1 MAGFVFIVIIVFVL
15 ISSLD
20 KKKQVNRNLS
30 SSRSVKKGIAPNVT
44 VSSKTTPTSNTIIKA
59 IPVDGSPINKIQNED
74 AVSHST
80 VNTVMNILNKS
91 NLNSNAVKP
100 ILEIDDSIIDVTNE
114 VYKIS
119 SEKLPTEPKIN
130 VVPWLH
136 RYIYSYSDL
145 ESATEDQ
152 RKFYV
157 SFRYYFLKGKCLD
170 LEGNDNYAFVLLF
183 HLFKDYDQHGSIE
196 KLKDDLYILSEKYPK
211 TKPYCSSLLA
221 KKLAPV
227 TINEQGSSY
236 GNSYYSNE
244 WYLGNKFKN
253 KLKLD
258 NESVELLN
266 KIYTPHNNFCEIEF
280 CLIEVLKLF
289 LTVVSEL
296 KNKYVVAG
304 TNLET
309 EFKAVGD
316 VVAKKQFKYRD
327 GSSNYKY
334 SIESTSR
341 EMYPLIFKCT
351 ENAVRE
357 FYGHKRK
364 INVDIYS
371 NEEAALIL
379 ESKVISHVN
388 SILAS
393 LNDKIAEIDEPTDIL
408 LNSKNTS
415 RWKNKFEILT
425 KKFKGDI
432 ENFSKEINSLAKLNA
447 KNPSIENIY
456 FEASK
461 FISKSDKKS
470 ALVFYIHYLFYDLR
484 SDNFDNKQLTK
495 TIQKSLFKNSEQLRE
510 FEIVVSELIK
520 NKNLENAIQSV
531 SKIYEVK
538 RKKIKL
544 DTISIVEVQE
554 QHSETVE
561 LLNTYLQDEFEDEAN
576 SIKSTEVGTNE
587 IQIEIISKAPHTT
600 TSVYLDSLMFEEIHL
615 STLDIFVKSNFTVP
629 ANEFAEFSKSK
640 GVLKNQVIDSLNE
653 KCFDCLD
660 DVLIEEEPEYY
671 TIEPN
676 YYKKLLRL

>member
-59 IPVDGSPINKIQNED
+59 IPVDGSPIDKIQNED

-80 VNTVMNILNKS
+80 VNTVMNILNKT
-91 NLNSNAVKP
+91 NLNSNEVKS
-100 ILEIDDSIIDVTNE
+100 IIDVDESIIDVTNE
-114 VYKIS
+114 VFTIS
-119 SEKLPTEPKIN
+119 SDKLPTESKIN
-130 VVPWLH
+130 VVAWPH
-136 RYIYSYSDL
+136 RYIYNYYDL
-145 ESATEDQ
+145 ESATYDQ
-152 RKFYV
+152 RKFYEV
-157 SFRYYFLKGKCLD
+157 FRQNFLKGKCLD
-170 LEGNDNYAFVLLF
+170 LEGNDNYTFILLF

-211 TKPYCSSLLA
+211 TKPYCISLLA

-227 TINEQGSSY
+227 AINEQGSSY

-289 LTVVSEL
+289 LTVISEL

-304 TNLET
+304 TDLET

-334 SIESTSR
+334 CIESTSR

-371 NEEAALIL
+371 NEEAALVL
-379 ESKVISHVN
+379 ESKVIAHVN

-393 LNDKIAEIDEPTDIL
+393 LNYKIAEIDEPTDIL
-408 LNSKNTS
+408 LYSKNTS

-484 SDNFDNKQLTK
+484 SENFDNKQLTK

-629 ANEFAEFSKSK
+629 ANEFSEFSKSK

>member
-1 MAGFVFIVIIVFVL
+1 MAGFVFIVIILFVL

-20 KKKQVNRNLS
+20 KKKQINRTLS
-30 SSRSVKKGIAPNVT
+30 SSGSMKKVISPKVT
-44 VSSKTTPTSNTIIKA
+44 VMSKSLPNSNNEIKTA
-59 IPVDGSPINKIQNED
+59 SVEGPQVNKIQNENVAPHS
-74 AVSHST
+74 AV
-80 VNTVMNILNKS
+80 NKVMDILNKS
-91 NLNSNAVKP
+91 NLDSNEVKP
-100 ILEIDDSIIDVTNE
+100 IIEGDDSIIDVTNE
-114 VYKIS
+114 VFTIS
-119 SEKLPTEPKIN
+119 SEKLPAESKIN
-130 VVPWLH
+130 VIPWPH
-136 RYIYSYSDL
+136 RYIYNYYDL
-145 ESATEDQ
+145 ESATYDQ
-152 RKFYV
+152 RKFYEA
-157 SFRYYFLKGKCLD
+157 FRHNFLKGKCLD
-170 LEGNDNYAFVLLF
+170 LEGNDNYAFILLF

-196 KLKDDLYILSEKYPK
+196 MLKDDLHVLGEKYPK
-211 TKPYCSSLLA
+211 TRPYCTSFLA

-227 TINEQGSSY
+227 TVNDQAHSY
-236 GNSYYSNE
+236 VNSYYSNE
-244 WYLGNKFKN
+244 WYLGNNYKN

-266 KIYTPHNNFCEIEF
+266 KIYTPQNNFCEIEF

-296 KNKYVVAG
+296 KSKYILSG
-304 TNLET
+304 TSLDA

-334 SIESTSR
+334 CIESTCK

-357 FYGHKRK
+357 HYGHKRK

-371 NEEAALIL
+371 NEEAALVL
-379 ESKVISHVN
+379 ESKVIAHVN

-393 LNDKIAEIDEPTDIL
+393 LNDKIAEIDEPTEIL
-408 LNSKNTS
+408 LNSKNTN
-415 RWKNKFEILT
+415 RWKNRFEVLT
-425 KKFKGDI
+425 TEFKGDI
-432 ENFSKEINSLAKLNA
+432 EDFAKEINTLAKLNA

-470 ALVFYIHYLFYDLR
+470 ALVFYIHYLFYDLK

-495 TIQKSLFKNSEQLRE
+495 TIQKSLFKNSEHLRE
-510 FEIVVSELIK
+510 FEVVVSELIK

-544 DTISIVEVQE
+544 DTTSIVEVQE

-561 LLNTYLQDEFEDEAN
+561 LLNTYLQDEFEDEEN
-576 SIKSTEVGTNE
+576 SIKSTEVGDNE
-587 IQIEIISKAPHTT
+587 IQIEIISKKSHSNA
-600 TSVYLDSLMFEEIHL
+600 SVYLDTLLFEEIHL
-615 STLDIFVKSNFTVP
+615 STLEIFVKSNFTVP
-629 ANEFAEFSKSK
+629 ANEFAEFSKLK

-653 KCFDCLD
+653 KCYECLD
-660 DVLIEEEPEYY
+660 DVLIEEESEYY
-671 TIEPN
+671 SIEPN
-676 YYKKLLRL
+676 YYKKLLRI

>member
-59 IPVDGSPINKIQNED
+59 IPVDGSPIDKIQNED

-80 VNTVMNILNKS
+80 VNTVMNILNKT
-91 NLNSNAVKP
+91 NLNSNEVKS
-100 ILEIDDSIIDVTNE
+100 IIDVDESIIDVTNE
-114 VYKIS
+114 VFTIS
-119 SEKLPTEPKIN
+119 SDKLPTESKIN
-130 VVPWLH
+130 VVAWPH
-136 RYIYSYSDL
+136 RYIYNYYDL
-145 ESATEDQ
+145 ESATYDQ
-152 RKFYV
+152 RKFYEV
-157 SFRYYFLKGKCLD
+157 FRQNFLKGKCLD
-170 LEGNDNYAFVLLF
+170 LEGNDNYTFILLF

-211 TKPYCSSLLA
+211 TKPYCISLLA

-227 TINEQGSSY
+227 AINEQGSSY

-289 LTVVSEL
+289 LTVISEL

-304 TNLET
+304 TDLET

-334 SIESTSR
+334 CIESTSR

-371 NEEAALIL
+371 NEEAALVL
-379 ESKVISHVN
+379 ESKVIAHVN

-408 LNSKNTS
+408 LYSKNTS

-425 KKFKGDI
+425 KEFKGDI

-484 SDNFDNKQLTK
+484 SENFDNKQLTK

-629 ANEFAEFSKSK
+629 ANEFSEFSKSK

>member
-425 KKFKGDI
+425 KEFKCDI

>member
-244 WYLGNKFKN
+244 WHLGNKFKN

-425 KKFKGDI
+425 KEFKCDI

>member
-1 MAGFVFIVIIVFVL
+1 MAGFIFIVIIVFVL

-30 SSRSVKKGIAPNVT
+30 SSRPVKNSIAPNVT
-44 VSSKTTPTSNTIIKA
+44 VISKTIPTSNTIIKA

-80 VNTVMNILNKS
+80 VNTVMSKLNKT
-91 NLNSNAVKP
+91 NLNSNPVKP
-100 ILEIDDSIIDVTNE
+100 NIDLDDSIIDVTNE
-114 VYKIS
+114 VFAIS
-119 SEKLPTEPKIN
+119 PEKLPTESKIN
-130 VVPWLH
+130 VIPWPH
-136 RYIYSYSDL
+136 RYIYNYYDL
-145 ESATEDQ
+145 ESATYDQ
-152 RKFYV
+152 RKFYEV
-157 SFRYYFLKGKCLD
+157 FRQNFLKGRFLD
-170 LEGNDNYAFVLLF
+170 IEENDNYTFVLLF

-244 WYLGNKFKN
+244 WYLGNKYKN

-266 KIYTPHNNFCEIEF
+266 KIYTPHNNFCDIEF

-296 KNKYVVAG
+296 KNKYVGAG
-304 TNLET
+304 TNLDT

-316 VVAKKQFKYRD
+316 VVAKRQFKYRD

-334 SIESTSR
+334 CIESTSR

-357 FYGHKRK
+357 FYSHKRK

-388 SILAS
+388 TILAS
-393 LNDKIAEIDEPTDIL
+393 LRDKIAEIDEATDMEL
-408 LNSKNTS
+408 YSKNTS
-415 RWKNKFEILT
+415 RWKNKFEVLT
-425 KKFKGDI
+425 NEFKGDV
-432 ENFSKEINSLAKLNA
+432 EKFSKEINSLAKLNA

-470 ALVFYIHYLFYDLR
+470 ALVFYIQYLFHDLG

-495 TIQKSLFKNSEQLRE
+495 TIQKSLFKNSGQLRE
-510 FEIVVSELIK
+510 FEVIVSELIK
-520 NKNLENAIQSV
+520 NKNLEKAIQSA
-531 SKIYEVK
+531 SEIYEVK

-561 LLNTYLQDEFEDEAN
+561 LLNTYLQDEFEDEEN
-576 SIKSTEVGTNE
+576 SIKSTELGNNE
-587 IQIEIISKAPHTT
+587 IQIEIISKAPHTNN
-600 TSVYLDSLMFEEIHL
+600 SVYLDSLMLEDIHL

-629 ANEFAEFSKSK
+629 TLEFAEFSKSK

>member
-30 SSRSVKKGIAPNVT
+30 SSRPVKKSIAPNVT
-44 VSSKTTPTSNTIIKA
+44 VISKTIPTSNTIIKA

-80 VNTVMNILNKS
+80 VNTEISKLNKT
-91 NLNSNAVKP
+91 NLNSNQVKP
-100 ILEIDDSIIDVTNE
+100 NIDLDDSIIDVTNE
-114 VYKIS
+114 VFAIS
-119 SEKLPTEPKIN
+119 PEKLPTESKIN
-130 VVPWLH
+130 VIPWPH
-136 RYIYSYSDL
+136 RYIYNYYDL
-145 ESATEDQ
+145 ESATYDQ
-152 RKFYV
+152 RKFYEV
-157 SFRYYFLKGKCLD
+157 FRQNFLKGRFLD
-170 LEGNDNYAFVLLF
+170 IEGNDNYAFVLLF

-211 TKPYCSSLLA
+211 TKPYCSLLLA

-244 WYLGNKFKN
+244 WYLGNKYKN

-266 KIYTPHNNFCEIEF
+266 KIYTPHNNFCDIEF

-296 KNKYVVAG
+296 KNKYVGAG
-304 TNLET
+304 TNLDT

-316 VVAKKQFKYRD
+316 VVAKRQFKYRD

-334 SIESTSR
+334 CIESTSR

-357 FYGHKRK
+357 FYSHKRK

-388 SILAS
+388 TILAT
-393 LNDKIAEIDEPTDIL
+393 LRDKIAEIDEATDMEL
-408 LNSKNTS
+408 YSKNTS
-415 RWKNKFEILT
+415 RWKNKFEVLT
-425 KKFKGDI
+425 NEFKGDV
-432 ENFSKEINSLAKLNA
+432 EKFSKEINSLAKLNA

-461 FISKSDKKS
+461 FISKSDKKL
-470 ALVFYIHYLFYDLR
+470 ALVFYIQYLFHDLG

-495 TIQKSLFKNSEQLRE
+495 TIQKSLFKNSEQLHE

-520 NKNLENAIQSV
+520 SKNLENAIQSI

-544 DTISIVEVQE
+544 DTTSIVEVQE

-576 SIKSTEVGTNE
+576 SIKSTDVGNNE
-587 IQIEIISKAPHTT
+587 IQIEIISKAPQTN
-600 TSVYLDSLMFEEIHL
+600 TSVYLDSLIFEEIHL

-629 ANEFAEFSKSK
+629 VNEFAEFTKSK

>member
-1 MAGFVFIVIIVFVL
+1 MAGFVFIVIILFVL

-20 KKKQVNRNLS
+20 KKKPHNRNLS
-30 SSRSVKKGIAPNVT
+30 ASKPIIKVNAPKSNT
-44 VSSKTTPTSNTIIKA
+44 ISKTIPTSNNISKA
-59 IPVDGSPINKIQNED
+59 TLVDGSQIKNIQDEITTSN
-74 AVSHST
+74 SS
-80 VNTVMNILNKS
+80 VNSVTSILNNS
-91 NLNSNAVKP
+91 NLNSNVVKP
-100 ILEIDDSIIDVTNE
+100 IIEVDNSIIDVTNE
-114 VYKIS
+114 VFTIS
-119 SEKLPTEPKIN
+119 SEKLPAESKIN
-130 VVPWLH
+130 VIPWPH
-136 RYIYSYSDL
+136 RYIYNYYDL
-145 ESATEDQ
+145 ESATYDQ
-152 RKFYV
+152 RKFYEI
-157 SFRYYFLKGKCLD
+157 FRHNFLKGKCLD
-170 LEGNDNYAFVLLF
+170 LEGNDNYAFILLF

-196 KLKDDLYILSEKYPK
+196 KLKDDLRVLGEKYPK
-211 TKPYCSSLLA
+211 TKPYCTSFLA

-227 TINEQGSSY
+227 SVNDQAHSY

-244 WYLGNKFKN
+244 WYLGNKYKN

-280 CLIEVLKLF
+280 CLIEVLKLY
-289 LTVVSEL
+289 LIVVSEL
-296 KNKYVVAG
+296 KNKFILSG
-304 TNLET
+304 TNLDA

-316 VVAKKQFKYRD
+316 IVAKKQFKYKD
-327 GSSNYKY
+327 GSTNYKY
-334 SIESTSR
+334 CIESTNR

-357 FYGHKRK
+357 HYGHKRK

-371 NEEAALIL
+371 NEEAALVL
-379 ESKVISHVN
+379 ESKVIAHVN

-393 LNDKIAEIDEPTDIL
+393 SNDKIAKIDEPTEIL

-415 RWKNKFEILT
+415 RWKNRFEVLT
-425 KKFKGDI
+425 DEFKGDV
-432 ENFSKEINSLAKLNA
+432 EDFAKEINTLAKLNA

-461 FISKSDKKS
+461 FISKSDKKL
-470 ALVFYIHYLFYDLR
+470 ALVFYIHYLYYDLR

-495 TIQKSLFKNSEQLRE
+495 TIQKCLFKNSDHLRE
-510 FEIVVSELIK
+510 FEVVVTELIK
-520 NKNLENAIQSV
+520 DKNLEKAIQSV

-544 DTISIVEVQE
+544 DTASIVEVQE

-561 LLNTYLQDEFEDEAN
+561 LLNTYLQDEFEDEEN
-576 SIKSTEVGTNE
+576 SIKSTEVGDNE
-587 IQIEIISKAPHTT
+587 IQIEIISKKSHYS
-600 TSVYLDSLMFEEIHL
+600 TSVYLDTLMFEEIHL
-615 STLDIFVKSNFTVP
+615 STLEIFVKSNFTVP
-629 ANEFAEFSKSK
+629 LNEFAEFSKLK

-653 KCFDCLD
+653 KCFECLD
-660 DVLIEEEPEYY
+660 DILIEEEPEYY